1 MRAAVVRAGYR
12 ELLSR
17 RGMLPPELLQRHNAM
32 ARRGAPAAPAA
43 YRYAASGA
51 AAAAAADLSLAE
63 LQWTIEGVE
72 GQIDRAKLRLAAG
85 FDS

>member
-51 AAAAAADLSLAE
+51 AAAAADLSLAE
-63 LQWTIEGVE
+63 LQRTIEGVE